1 MDFFPDDYL
10 LFIDESHVTVPQIG
24 AMVKG
29 DRSRKESLVEYG
41 FRLPS
46 AFDNRPLTF
55 DEFNERAGQTLYVSA
70 TPAPYELKQSTQIV
84 EQLIRPTGLLDPV
97 IYVRPEENQMEDLL
111 AAIRETTENGERS
124 LVLTLTKQFAE
135 VLADY
140 FKEEGLRVEYLHS
153 DIATVE
159 RLTIL
164 RKLRT
169 GEFDVLVGINLLR
182 EGLDLPEV
190 SLIAIL
196 NADNMGFLRSTTSLV
211 QIIGRAARNVNGRV
225 ILYAN
230 EITAAMEKAISETNR
245 RRKIQHAFNEKHGII
260 PTTIKKEIR
269 DLIDTT
275 FDIVAD
281 EELDPIEEIEVFE
294 KEISTW
300 TYHELQK
307 RAKQVEKEMRSAA
320 SRLDF
325 ELAAMLRDQLI
336 VLKGAM
342 GGK

>member
-1 MDFFPDDYL
+1 M
-10 LFIDESHVTVPQIG
+10 
-24 AMVKG
+24 
-29 DRSRKESLVEYG
+29 
-41 FRLPS
+41 
-46 AFDNRPLTF
+46 
-55 DEFNERAGQTLYVSA
+55 
-70 TPAPYELKQSTQIV
+70 
-84 EQLIRPTGLLDPV
+84 
-97 IYVRPEENQMEDLL
+97 
-111 AAIRETTENGERS
+111 
-124 LVLTLTKQFAE
+124 
-135 VLADY
+135 
-140 FKEEGLRVEYLHS
+140 
-153 DIATVE
+153 
-159 RLTIL
+159 TIL

-196 NADNMGFLRSTTSLV
+196 NADYMGFLRSTTSLV

-336 VLKGAM
+336 VLKGAI
-342 GGK
+342 GRK